1 MRARLVFIALL
12 IALSADLLS
21 LWPAPAAPAKGPT
34 YPLVRIDYRGADLV
48 YVLRELATAMH
59 MNLVADRT
67 VAGTVNADLRNVR
80 ADRAFRL
87 IATIHGLTYQTMY
100 GNTIVVSGSP

>member
-1 MRARLVFIALL
+1 MRVFVLIIALL
-12 IALSADLLS
+12 ASLLCPLPAL
-21 LWPAPAAPAKGPT
+21 AAPTKVPT

-67 VAGTVNADLRNVR
+67 VQGTVTADLRNVR

-87 IATIHGLTYQTMY
+87 IATVHNLTWQTMY
-100 GNTIVVSGSP
+100 GNTIVVSGPR